1 MWVQGQIIGA
11 KEGALQEVTDLLC
24 SVVWRPDGTL
34 KILASCWVSWE
45 KHELP
50 QISSCVSECRNTL
63 AVGNEVPG
71 VLPGLMMAPPCK
83 AEATSASELSFLPCV
98 IAVSEIKRSR
108 ARQCHLLGKLG
119 QALYLL
125 LQGHRSVTVIAI
137 IKAHCNGGKITGRGL
152 SHQIAV
158 ENRCSP
164 LHLLSKWRH
173 SRCKTA
179 LKWYHGCKYS
189 S

>member
-1 MWVQGQIIGA
+1 MAPSRSLHPAGSPEKNMNNPKSPSMSMKVETPWLWGKKSQVWM
-11 KEGALQEVTDLLC
+11 LL
-24 SVVWRPDGTL
+24 
-34 KILASCWVSWE
+34 
-45 KHELP
+45 
-50 QISSCVSECRNTL
+50 SS
-63 AVGNEVPG
+63 

-98 IAVSEIKRSR
+98 IAVSGIKRSR

-137 IKAHCNGGKITGRGL
+137 IKAHCNRGKITGRGL

-164 LHLLSKWRH
+164 LHLLSKWKH
-173 SRCKTA
+173 NRCKTA

-189 S
+189 F